1 MNPGINIKLP
11 LTYDSSDGP
20 YKTNKSVVDAIN
32 QNLYVLFKTAP
43 GERIMNTDYGIGIN
57 KYLFENFTPSLA
69 DRMKQDIRSQIK
81 KYIKGLQVQELEVVQ
96 LPNENNVIRIAL
108 FYSIPS
114 LNIDSLFTIVAS

>member
-11 LTYDSSDGP
+11 LVYDSSDGP
-20 YKTNKSVVDAIN
+20 YKTNKNVVDAIN

-43 GERIMNTDYGIGIN
+43 GERIMNTDYGIGIK

-69 DRMKQDIRSQIK
+69 DRLKQDIRSQIK
-81 KYIKGLQVQELEVVQ
+81 KYIKGLQVRDLEVIQ
-96 LPNENNVIRIAL
+96 LPQQTNTIAITL

-114 LNIDSLFTIVAS
+114 LNIDNLFTMVAN